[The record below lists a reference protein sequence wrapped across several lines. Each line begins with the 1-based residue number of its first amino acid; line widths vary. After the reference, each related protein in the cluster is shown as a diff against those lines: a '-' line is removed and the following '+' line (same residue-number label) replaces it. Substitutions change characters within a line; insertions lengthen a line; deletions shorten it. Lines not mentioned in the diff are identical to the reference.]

1 MRVFWIIL
9 TLIIAGTGVVVFM
22 PSPEANPTPALP
34 AATQDD
40 VIPAPAAEIQTPAK
54 DSEEIEAT
62 PAATIESMPTD
73 IESAASTKDDNLEE
87 LAEASDASGD
97 VTEEASVPEFSAN
110 DIIANLDGITDT
122 IEELPSDETESE
134 VQTEEAT
141 ESGWKLLAAQA
152 DNADEGDP
160 ITSTL
165 SGDAGEQNPTYGSG
179 SEVQTPDVRAP
190 VEIALAALTITNND
204 DGSMTIG
211 DTYTITGKGT
221 RDNPYVVQWDFLVSL
236 REFYNPREG
245 KKAIPEHIAMFD
257 GKYITI
263 PGYLQF
269 PLATPEP
276 VECLVMLNQ
285 WDGCCIG
292 VPPTPYDAIEVSLS
306 EPASREQKFAVEG
319 RIVGKLKIDPY
330 LVGNWLIG
338 LYLITDASVDV
349 SGARSVEEVYGNPLP
364 QFDPTTE

>member
-9 TLIIAGTGVVVFM
+9 TLIIAGSGIAVFV
-22 PSPEANPTPALP
+22 PKPETNKHPALP
-34 AATQDD
+34 AATQSD
-40 VIPAPAAEIQTPAK
+40 VIPEAAVEIPAPTTTPIKNEAVAII
-54 DSEEIEAT
+54 DADELEEITETIDTVIARKEEV
-62 PAATIESMPTD
+62 PA
-73 IESAASTKDDNLEE
+73 
-87 LAEASDASGD
+87 
-97 VTEEASVPEFSAN
+97 VVPEISAD
-110 DIIANLDGITDT
+110 DIIASLNDITDT
-122 IEELPSDETESE
+122 IEETAPIDTETN
-134 VQTEEAT
+134 
-141 ESGWKLLAAQA
+141 GWKMLAAQTEIA
-152 DNADEGDP
+152 AEGDP
-160 ITSTL
+160 ITST
-165 SGDAGEQNPTYGSG
+165 SPGEADEQNTSYGSG
-179 SEVQTPDVRAP
+179 SEITTPNTKTP
-190 VEIALAALTITNND
+190 VEISPSLSVTQND

-211 DTYTITGKGT
+211 ETYTITGKGT
-221 RDNPYVVQWDFLVSL
+221 KQNPYVMSWEFLVSL

-245 KKAIPEHIAMFD
+245 KKAIPAHIAMFN

-338 LYLITDASVDV
+338 LYLLTDASVDV
-349 SGARSVEEVYGNPLP
+349 SGARSVEEVFGNPLP